1 MEIDLSKPKE
11 IILKEWANHIRSQSP
26 ELTEEKAL
34 ELAKKTMPYLSC
46 LANNGEKVP
55 PMRCMFCP
63 YGHMLDCH
71 HPFTCD
77 EAECSHYSE
86 DIEDDEDYFD
96 QDNDDYEVE

>member
-1 MEIDLSKPKE
+1 MEIDLTKPKE
-11 IILKEWANHIRSQSP
+11 VILSEWANHIQSQSP

-34 ELAKKTMPYLSC
+34 ELAKKTMPFLSC
-46 LANNGEKVP
+46 PLNNYNEVP

-63 YGHMLDCH
+63 YGHMTECH

-86 DIEDDEDYFD
+86 DPDYYFD
-96 QDNDDYEVE
+96 DDNDYQEEIL

>member
-11 IILKEWANHIRSQSP
+11 VILKEWANHIKSQAP

-34 ELAKKTMPYLSC
+34 ELATKTMMYLNC
-46 LANNGEKVP
+46 PANNGEKVP

-63 YGHMLDCH
+63 YGHMTSCH

-77 EAECSHYSE
+77 EAKCSHYSE
-86 DIEDDEDYFD
+86 DLENDEDYFD
-96 QDNDDYEVE
+96 QDNDYEVE

>member
-1 MEIDLSKPKE
+1 MEIDLNKPKE
-11 IILKEWANHIRSQSP
+11 VILSEWANHIRSQSP

-46 LANNGEKVP
+46 PANNNEKVP

-71 HPFTCD
+71 YPFTCD
-77 EAECSHYSE
+77 EAECSHYFE
-86 DIEDDEDYFD
+86 DIEDDEDYFNYNED
-96 QDNDDYEVE
+96 EVE